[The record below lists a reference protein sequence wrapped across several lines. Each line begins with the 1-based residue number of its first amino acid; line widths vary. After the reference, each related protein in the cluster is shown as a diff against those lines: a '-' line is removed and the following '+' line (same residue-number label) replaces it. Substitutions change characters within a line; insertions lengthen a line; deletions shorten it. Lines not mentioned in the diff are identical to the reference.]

1 MKYSRVYRSTDIGS
15 DHYLVCQTVKLRLR
29 NQPKE
34 KKGIRVGYDTT
45 ELKNKKYLEDIWHK
59 PEEQIPSQMLEDECQ
74 QKSKMK
80 K

>member
-1 MKYSRVYRSTDIGS
+1 M
-15 DHYLVCQTVKLRLR
+15 RLR

>member
-34 KKGIRVGYDTT
+34 KKGIRVKYDTT
-45 ELKNKKYLEDIWHK
+45 ELKNKKYLEDI
-59 PEEQIPSQMLEDECQ
+59 
-74 QKSKMK
+74 
-80 K
+80 